1 MGFKFGPHKVRSIC
15 INTVHGDVPIVIR
28 SDHIA
33 IGLKLDAGDVC
44 PGRGFDDIGA
54 LKEAVLASVPEGQV
68 ALAVCNN
75 KIIVQRMEGSPRQ
88 ALLQGL
94 QEGNLLIFL

>member
-1 MGFKFGPHKVRSIC
+1 MGFKFGSHKVRPIC
-15 INTVHGDVPIVIR
+15 IHTVHGDVPIVIR
-28 SDHIA
+28 SNYIA
-33 IGLKLDAGDVC
+33 IRLKLDAGDVC

-54 LKEAVLASVPEGQV
+54 LKETVLASVPEGQV

-75 KIIVQRMEGSPRQ
+75 KIIIQRMEGSPGQ

-94 QEGNLLIFL
+94 QNN